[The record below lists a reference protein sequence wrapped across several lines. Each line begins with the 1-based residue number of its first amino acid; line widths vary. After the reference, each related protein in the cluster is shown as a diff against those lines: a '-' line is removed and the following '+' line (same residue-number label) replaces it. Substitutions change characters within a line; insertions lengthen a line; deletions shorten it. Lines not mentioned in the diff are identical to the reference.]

1 MILWFLAIIVLIVL
15 AFFAWFFFGI
25 LLRLGL
31 VWAPS
36 FATLTIGGIFAYWL
50 GGLGGAIVFLVTL
63 GVAYKVYETW
73 TFSDRFDRFSRRL
86 DSVFGEH

>member
-1 MILWFLAIIVLIVL
+1 MWVLS
-15 AFFAWFFFGI
+15 
-25 LLRLGL
+25 L
-31 VWAPS
+31 VM
-36 FATLTIGGIFAYWL
+36 LTIGGIFAYWL

-86 DSVFGEH
+86 DPVDTQCQAGIDLPTDGELYRFDINHPDTNGVIE